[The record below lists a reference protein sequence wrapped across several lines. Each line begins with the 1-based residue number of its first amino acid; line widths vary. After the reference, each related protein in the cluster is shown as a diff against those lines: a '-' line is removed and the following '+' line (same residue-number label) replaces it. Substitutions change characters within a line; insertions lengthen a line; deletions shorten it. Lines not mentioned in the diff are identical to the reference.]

1 MLVKLIQLK
10 HDIIRKI
17 GQTFADALIDALRMT
32 KTTQEK
38 ESVIFYALL
47 LDNYMI
53 ETHNIYLN

>member
-10 HDIIRKI
+10 HDIIRNI
-17 GQTFADALIDALRMT
+17 GQAFADALIDALRMT

-53 ETHNIYLN
+53 ETHNIYLD

>member
-10 HDIIRKI
+10 HDIIRNI
-17 GQTFADALIDALRMT
+17 GQVFADALIDALRMS

-53 ETHNIYLN
+53 ETHNIYLD